1 MFKEFTTTIKQF
13 LGLKKGLKHYA
24 DCIIRN
30 EKGQLLL
37 LERSAQNKIEPSKWC
52 LPGGHLDPGEVPEY
66 AAAREL
72 LEETNLQTPLQFIDS
87 VEREDSV
94 SFYFEGYVLSNQPII
109 LDNDEHYR
117 CQWVDVEDI
126 AKYDLLFDLKHIL
139 MHKLGLPIYS
149 TKLMELD
156 LVDAN
161 DLFKRIELVEKSFD
175 ADQMTVEEFF
185 KCKDIAKTHAATIVI
200 QAQEQDELEKGGKRA
215 FIGEKREFAG
225 RMHIKTIDGW
235 KYFGD
240 GVGKKAKEHSA
251 SSPSVKEA
259 RAVVYPSAE
268 AKTTVV
274 HPTRA
279 MYSSTPKSTLPEIS
293 DLDFSSKVSAGGS
306 GGAYIISDSTGKKY
320 VIKEA
325 QPHGD
330 KNTLEQ
336 LRNEHLA
343 DSIYSAMGV
352 ASSGGELKKDASG
365 TTFKIAPF
373 IEGSKTL
380 EALGKSSSE
389 YRIAKQTL
397 QKSFVL
403 DCLLLN
409 WDVIGASMDNV
420 VVKHGHP
427 YRIDN
432 GGSLLYRA
440 KNGLKSES
448 SLTETVSEID
458 VMRSSKN
465 PSAKEIF
472 GDITDDEIREQ
483 VKDIVARREVI
494 LNEISKSESPSAFK
508 LKVLIATRINSLE
521 NKYIKT
527 ERTVAEPK
535 VAEVEEKTLKAGS
548 TTEMWKSKIVEGTTI
563 VGHKGIAAGIIK
575 HVEEIEASKER
586 YYKRY
591 AEERGISVEEYK
603 GLLQQKIERIAQSVS
618 LFRATDIDILDIVLN
633 ESKRFK
639 SQFETSTSH
648 GSLSPGSRAN
658 AEYNYFGF
666 PNSKT
671 ADKEM
676 RPIYGYCSTNVHGV
690 QNSKGSHPPAN
701 SASHYGGVTIKIKD
715 EAKKQATFTFGD
727 SLGSDSDRSATP
739 LLAPHFTSF
748 GAGGYGDP
756 LDLDEDIS
764 KYSGDYVEVQYHNQL
779 TINEIESVKLSP
791 MNVSHSSSK
800 DGLSSRQLEYINKV
814 IEVARKTHLKIEIYG
829 DK

>member
-30 EKGQLLL
+30 EKGQLLF
-37 LERSAQNKIEPSKWC
+37 LERSAQSKIEPSKWC
-52 LPGGHLDPGEVPEY
+52 LPGGHLDPGEMPEY

-72 LEETNLQTPLQFIDS
+72 LEETNLQTPLQFIES
-87 VEREDSV
+87 VERADSV
-94 SFYFEGYVLSNQPII
+94 SFYFEGYVLSSQPII
-109 LDNDEHYR
+109 LDNSEHYR

-139 MHKLGLPIYS
+139 MHKIGLPIYS

-161 DLFKRIELVEKSFD
+161 DLFKRVELVEKSFD

-185 KCKDIAKTHAATIVI
+185 KCKELAKTHAATIII
-200 QAQEQDELEKGGKRA
+200 QAQEQNELEKGGKRA

-225 RMHIKTIDGW
+225 RMHIKTTDGW

-240 GVGKKAKEHSA
+240 GVGKKAKEHSVSA
-251 SSPSVKEA
+251 KPIKEL
-259 RAVVYPSAE
+259 RAEYEATKVVYP
-268 AKTTVV
+268 
-274 HPTRA
+274 
-279 MYSSTPKSTLPEIS
+279 TPKKSSLPEIS
-293 DLDFSSKVSAGGS
+293 ELDFSSKVSAGGS

-325 QPHGD
+325 QEYGD

-336 LRNEHLA
+336 LRNEQLA
-343 DSIYSAMGV
+343 DSIYAAVGV
-352 ASSGGELKKDASG
+352 ANSGGELKKDASG
-365 TTFKIAPF
+365 TTFKIAPLL
-373 IEGSKTL
+373 EGSKNL
-380 EALGKSSSE
+380 GALSKSSSE
-389 YRIAKQTL
+389 YKIAKQTL

-409 WDVIGASMDNV
+409 WDVVGASMDNV

-440 KNGLKSES
+440 KNGLKSEA

-472 GDITDDEIREQ
+472 GDVADDEIYKQ
-483 VKDIVARREVI
+483 VEEIVAKRDHI
-494 LNEISKSESPSAFK
+494 LQAIMKSESSSKSK
-508 LKVLIATRINSLE
+508 LHSLIAKRIDSLE
-521 NKYIKT
+521 SKYVKG
-527 ERTVAEPK
+527 ERTSIEPTIAEI
-535 VAEVEEKTLKAGS
+535 EKERLRPGS
-548 TTEMWKSKIVEGTTI
+548 TTDKWKEKMIEGETI
-563 VGHKGIAAGIIK
+563 VGHRGIAYGIIK
-575 HVEEIEASKER
+575 HVEEIEKTNER
-586 YYKRY
+586 YYKQH
-591 AEERGISVEEYK
+591 ADKRGISIEEYK
-603 GLLQQKIERIAQSVS
+603 SKLQDKIERIANSVS
-618 LFRATDIDILDIVLN
+618 LFRATDIEILDIVLN

-648 GSLSPGSRAN
+648 GSLSPDSRAR
-658 AEYNYFGF
+658 AEANYFGF
-666 PNSKT
+666 PKDKSAN
-671 ADKEM
+671 KEM
-676 RPIYGYCSTNVHGV
+676 RPIYGYCSTNIHGV
-690 QNSKGSHPPAN
+690 QNSSGSHPPAN

-715 EAKKQATFTFGD
+715 EAKKQTTFTFGD
-727 SLGSDSDRSATP
+727 SLGSDDSRAATP

-748 GAGGYGDP
+748 KTYSDP

-764 KYSGDYVEVQYHNQL
+764 KYSGDYVEVQFHNQL
-779 TINEIESVKLSP
+779 TVNEIESVELSP
-791 MNVSHSSSK
+791 LNVSSSSSRE
-800 DGLSSRQLEYINKV
+800 GLTKKQLEYINKV
-814 IEVARKTHLKIEIYG
+814 IEVTRKTHLKIEIYG